1 MEIVVASLADVEKQL
16 QRIESKLDLIINE
29 RILKG
34 RLNLCSDSVTKKFD
48 PSDMLNA
55 CCCDMFEDRKDD

>member
-1 MEIVVASLADVEKQL
+1 MTDLEEQL

-29 RILKG
+29 LILKG
-34 RLNLCSDSVTKKFD
+34 RVLARSNLCLDPVTKKFD

-55 CCCDMFEDRKDD
+55 CCCDMFDKKENNNE

>member
-1 MEIVVASLADVEKQL
+1 MTDLEEQL

-29 RILKG
+29 LILKG
-34 RLNLCSDSVTKKFD
+34 HTNLCLDSLTRKFY

-55 CCCDMFEDRKDD
+55 CCCDMFDKKENNNE